1 MLKLI
6 ITIFLLSNL
15 LHPQS
20 DSLSISNIDYRNR
33 INVPEYDPSLMPLNY
48 NRSTGIW
55 TELNPQV
62 PRVDYLGVDFIDS
75 LTGWAVGANGSIIKT
90 TDGGN
95 KWKHIPSGVTN
106 TLTHVN
112 TFDGNVIIAVGYQGK
127 ILRSSDGGG
136 TWTSISGSAIQDLW
150 RVQMIN
156 DSLGWISGRFSTLLK
171 TTDGGLTWQSV
182 STGFPQDY
190 WSLDFL
196 NENLGYISCG
206 FGTLL
211 KTTNGG
217 TSWQQLYIGE
227 NVALYC
233 VTILDEQTVVTG
245 GFTRIAVST
254 NGGSNWNIVSLGGIF
269 YSIDFTDMLN
279 GIALSDA
286 SVYKTTDGGITW
298 EYMFGSPSPH
308 YWVTF
313 VNPSLGFY
321 VGGGLKVQRTTDSG
335 ATWQQLILN
344 DNFYDLHFINE
355 STGFIVSGSQYK
367 TTDGGESFI
376 KQSGKPGG
384 YSIKFLDSLTGFI
397 GNNNGS
403 IIKTTDGGETWQS
416 KHSNQSAGQIHKFLF
431 LNDSVG
437 WALGGWAL
445 KTTDKGETWISKSGG
460 GTSIYFID
468 SLVGWITRNN
478 ARPLKTIDEGET
490 WEVQNSFPYN
500 QSDDVYFKNL
510 DTGWIGRYSSI
521 NNSLFKTT
529 DGGLSWDPISA
540 VIGARKFYFFPDPIH
555 WLIIGFSRYYITNDF
570 GNTWLEFTTDVPSGL
585 VRFAAPTNNLGYFI
599 GNLGLILKY
608 DDTTYVPV
616 ELIVFT
622 ATVYKNNIILNWST
636 SSELNNSGFEI
647 EKSYDRESWSYI
659 DFVEGNGTTTNTNH
673 YSFID
678 NKISSRIQFYRL
690 KQIDY
695 NGSYEYSNIIEIKVD
710 SPSEFFLEQN
720 YPNPFN
726 PSTKI
731 SFSLKIDSKVTLKIF
746 NMLGKEIT
754 TLINE
759 DKAAGYYNIEFNAY
773 GFPSGVYFFSLIT
786 EGANGEIFSSV
797 KKMMI
802 IK

>member
-468 SLVGWITRNN
+468 SLVGWITRLNG
-478 ARPLKTIDEGET
+478 RPYKTTNGGET
-490 WEVQNSFPYN
+490 WIEQTNLNLF
-500 QSDDVYFKNL
+500 QTRDV
-510 DTGWIGRYSSI
+510 
-521 NNSLFKTT
+521 
-529 DGGLSWDPISA
+529 
-540 VIGARKFYFFPDPIH
+540 FFRNH
-555 WLIIGFSRYYITNDF
+555 IIGFILESNKLYKTTNGGDNWFLISNITGF
-570 GNTWLEFTTDVPSGL
+570 SVAAKFRHFTDSILFITGYATYRSLDGGENWTLFNEVTGIRINNFNLLNGGL
-585 VRFAAPTNNLGYFI
+585 GFAVGEI
-599 GNLGLILKY
+599 GMLLKY
-608 DDTTYVPV
+608 QDDDVPV
-616 ELIVFT
+616 ELIMLDHKIFIDQ
-622 ATVYKNNIILNWST
+622 IILNWLT
-636 SSELNNSGFEI
+636 VTEINNRGFYV
-647 EKSYDRESWSYI
+647 EKSFDCYNWDEI
-659 DFVEGNGTTTNTNH
+659 GFVNGMGTTTEKNY
-673 YSFID
+673 YSFTD
-678 NKISSRIQFYRL
+678 NNINAAIQYYRL
-690 KQIDY
+690 RQVDY
-695 NGSYEYSNIIEIKVD
+695 NGEYQYSAVVEIKTH
-710 SPSEFFLEQN
+710 FQNLKFNLFQN

-731 SFSLKIDSKVTLKIF
+731 SFSIAMNSIVTIKIF
-746 NMLGKEIT
+746 DMLGKEIT
-754 TLINE
+754 TLINK
-759 DKAAGYYNIEFNAY
+759 DMAAGSYNIEFNASGY
-773 GFPSGVYFFSLIT
+773 PSGVYFYKLIA

-802 IK
+802 LK